1 MSHNENR
8 HRPTIGVIVGGI
20 MDDFTIQLCN
30 GIMQKSRELGFD
42 VIIFPGKYIDRD
54 FSRDIGIMYEYQCET
69 VFSYAAHTGLDGIIA
84 AASCV
89 GCYTTIER
97 IKEFLS
103 QYDGI
108 PCVLAASKIDGY
120 HSVNFDNY
128 TGINEGLNYL
138 IHEMGCTKIGMLG
151 GPSNNVDAL
160 ERKQAYIS
168 TLSDNHLPFVEKRYV
183 EGDLS
188 SHCKSAFKQFLD
200 MNPDIEAVFCVNDE
214 TAIGLYEEL
223 HARGI
228 RPGIDIKVMGYD
240 NAPSSAT
247 MNPSLSTV
255 MADTAEI
262 GRESVMLLST
272 IMHGDAGYDIELPT
286 HFIKRDSFGISEDD
300 EMNSMTYIDSDCIE
314 SFFDDVFYKCKYSND
329 PDATGYYHEIFTK
342 FINLII
348 KKATN
353 PYVLRDDDIELSK
366 CLDMMLTPDSIRY
379 IDVVNLLSMYDKI
392 LRILYDRKSY
402 SNHKIS
408 GSIFHTIYDK
418 TITAL
423 NYHCGSLK
431 ENYAESIMA
440 MKQYTWSSMQFE
452 HGSDS
457 SLAQL
462 LCGLDWLG
470 IHNAGLYMLKEPVIH
485 LVNEE
490 YKVPEHLYLKATRIN
505 DKVASVPAIE
515 QKTPVFDIYK
525 RIIAGN
531 RPTCM
536 VMLPLYCNE
545 VFFGIL
551 VCDMAAELFGNGE
564 FISHQMSASIKLID
578 LLQNNEKIQQQL
590 EESLVALRA
599 NNIELDVISRT
610 DPLTGIFNRRGFY
623 DAAKHL
629 DSSRPLIVI
638 YGDMNNLKIIND
650 RYGHDNGDISLKTIG
665 KILSETVEGK
675 GVTGRIGG
683 DEFACVMPY
692 DQKIG
697 ETALLKSIYSKF
709 NEFNEAS
716 DLPYNITISLG
727 AYTLYESDN
736 LTIQQ
741 ALTLADEK
749 LYEVKKRR
757 KKEVAKKTE

>member
-1 MSHNENR
+1 MSHINKR
-8 HRPTIGVIVGGI
+8 HCPTIGVIVGGI

-30 GIMQKSRELGFD
+30 GIMQKSQQLGFN
-42 VIIFPGKYIDRD
+42 VVIFPGKYIDRD
-54 FSRDIGIMYEYQCET
+54 FSSDMGIMYEYQCET

-89 GCYTTIER
+89 GCYTTLER

-108 PCVLAASKIDGY
+108 PCVLAASKIPGY

-138 IHEMGCTKIGMLG
+138 IREMGCTKIGMIG
-151 GPSNNVDAL
+151 GPDNNVDAL
-160 ERKQAYIS
+160 ERKQAYIE
-168 TLSDNHLPFVEKRYV
+168 TLADNHLPFIEKRYV

-188 SHCKSAFKQFLD
+188 SHCSSAYKRFLD
-200 MNPDIEAVFCVNDE
+200 LNPDIEAVFCVNDG

-223 HARGI
+223 RVRGI
-228 RPGIDIKVMGYD
+228 RPGIDIKIMGYD

-262 GRESVMLLST
+262 GRESVMLLAT
-272 IMHGDAGYDIELPT
+272 LMNGEDGYDIDLPT
-286 HFIKRDSFGISEDD
+286 HFIKRDSFGISDYEID
-300 EMNSMTYIDSDCIE
+300 SISYIDSECIE
-314 SFFDDVFYKCKYSND
+314 TFFDDVFYKCRYSNN
-329 PDATGYYHEIFTK
+329 PDAAEHYHELFSK
-342 FINLII
+342 FMNLII

-353 PYVLRDDDIELSK
+353 PYTSRRDDAELSE
-366 CLDMMLTPDSIRY
+366 CLDSLLTPDSIKY

-392 LRILYDRKSY
+392 HKVIFDKKSY
-402 SNHKIS
+402 SSHEVS
-408 GSIFHTIYDK
+408 GELFHAIYDK

-423 NYHCGSLK
+423 NYHCGGLK
-431 ENYAESIMA
+431 DNYANSIMA

-452 HGSDS
+452 RGSDS

-462 LCGLDWLG
+462 LCGLEWLG
-470 IHNAGLYMLKEPVIH
+470 IHNAGLYMLKEPVI
-485 LVNEE
+485 LLANEE
-490 YKVPEHLYLKATRIN
+490 YHVPEYLYLKATRIN
-505 DKVASVPAIE
+505 DKVNSIPATRQE
-515 QKTPVFDIYK
+515 TPVSEIYN
-525 RIIAGN
+525 RINTGAEPIS
-531 RPTCM
+531 M

-545 VFFGIL
+545 LFFGIL

-564 FISHQMSASIKLID
+564 FISHQMSASVKLID

-590 EESLVALRA
+590 EESLAALRA
-599 NNIELDVISRT
+599 NNIELDAISKT

-623 DAAKHL
+623 DAATQL

-665 KILSETVEGK
+665 RLLSETVK
-675 GVTGRIGG
+675 GSGVAGRIGG

-692 DQKIG
+692 DSNIG
-697 ETALLKSIYSKF
+697 EAPLLESIYEKF
-709 NEFNEAS
+709 NEFNTTS
-716 DLPYNITISLG
+716 NLPYNITISLG
-727 AYTLYESDN
+727 AYVLYASDK

-757 KKEVAKKTE
+757 TKEVAKHVE